1 MMFAHPTMTSF
12 KTAHS
17 NIKRPFERKTAAK
30 NQIWVPKVPTGR
42 TKIPTV
48 GSNVRTAKPTG
59 VAELGNKEKYE
70 ASARLEFGR
79 PKERILWATLMIK
92 DMYDNG
98 YTRTHY
104 WLTKSYLSECL
115 VLGKDFKVDD
125 SQVLLR
131 TPRQHNMYSID
142 LNNIVPQKTLDVV
155 DCKGLVMKDVLLL
168 KTKDE
173 SVTKLLA
180 TNVLDSESPELLTS
194 PTVETAVPTVST
206 PIPTSSKYIPPI
218 TLSLPKIISSGG
230 LRYSEP
236 LSLGNVMGDF
246 FGDTTNLPS
255 LTEVKKLNNNMETD
269 IQVRPTPTLRIN
281 KDHPKNEPKKIL
293 DALKDESWVEVMQ
306 EELLQ
311 FKIQKVWVLVDCPK
325 GYTKWMAKVL
335 ISMGLIDEEFMEANL
350 LTLKDPEFP
359 DKFYRHQCHLTIVIF
374 MLVKKFLVIMDGEN
388 QDRKCNHKGLTMF
401 RDEDNNVADLLTKP
415 FDVGRFQYLVSKALT
430 PGADEPASPPR
441 DDSHGEAFPTA
452 TSLDA
457 GQDRENIPKT
467 SAMPHESS
475 PRVTSL
481 GGDEGS
487 LQLKLNEL
495 MDFCTKLQSQHS
507 QMAAKIKRGMI
518 DQGEDFG
525 IERDSNKSTDKGSE
539 STGELANV
547 LSSMGAANIL
557 ASGGLKEVFITASP
571 PVPPVS
577 LFVPTVVATTSEKD
591 STAAVITTTT
601 DVTPYTRRT
610 RASIGIEETFI
621 SVWESIQDFVP
632 MDSKLESKR
641 FKRTG
646 TLLEKE
652 RAKRLKTIEGSEQLS
667 EGNKDVKEKDSD
679 DHDKIIN
686 HQQWVVLVRQE
697 SSVDI
702 TSSVVKAP
710 IYDWKIFKDKLREVY
725 QIFRVGQ
732 APKAYP
738 YFEAMLKEF
747 DRDDM
752 VTLWKLVKDRFKEE
766 LPNSDLEKCLFW
778 PLKVMFE
785 PVATDGLWQFEA
797 PIKSW
802 RLYKSCRVHCLIMEG
817 MIIYMLDDVEYPLP
831 KTTLQKMLDHKC
843 EVSEFDD
850 DLIQMINL
858 IREQIKKE

>member
-1 MMFAHPTMTSF
+1 MSH
-12 KTAHS
+12 
-17 NIKRPFERKTAAK
+17 
-30 NQIWVPKVPTGR
+30 
-42 TKIPTV
+42 
-48 GSNVRTAKPTG
+48 
-59 VAELGNKEKYE
+59 
-70 ASARLEFGR
+70 
-79 PKERILWATLMIK
+79 
-92 DMYDNG
+92 
-98 YTRTHY
+98 
-104 WLTKSYLSECL
+104 
-115 VLGKDFKVDD
+115 
-125 SQVLLR
+125 
-131 TPRQHNMYSID
+131 
-142 LNNIVPQKTLDVV
+142 
-155 DCKGLVMKDVLLL
+155 
-168 KTKDE
+168 
-173 SVTKLLA
+173 
-180 TNVLDSESPELLTS
+180 PELLTS

-255 LTEVKKLNNNMETD
+255 LTEVEADISNMETD
-269 IQVRPTPTLRIN
+269 IQVSPTPTLRIN
-281 KDHPKNEPKKIL
+281 KDHPKSQIIGPIDTPVQTRHKAKNVEEQSFIATIHQKTNPDLLQYWVRPIGIKWVLKNK
-293 DALKDESWVEVMQ
+293 KDERGIVIRNKARLVAQGHTQ
-306 EELLQ
+306 EEGIDYEEVFAPVARIEAIRLFLAYASYMGFTVYQMDVKNKVYKDRRLCMRLHQSPESLNDDIIFGSSNPKFCREFEALMHDKFKMSAMGELTFFLGLQ
-311 FKIQKVWVLVDCPK
+311 VLQKNDGIFISQDKYVGDILKKFGYSDVRTAKTPMDKENPWGKDEPGKDVDLHL
-325 GYTKWMAKVL
+325 Y
-335 ISMGLIDEEFMEANL
+335 ISMIGSLMY
-350 LTLKDPEFP
+350 LTASRP
-359 DKFYRHQCHLTIVIF
+359 DIMFVVCICARHQVTPKECHLHAVKRIF
-374 MLVKKFLVIMDGEN
+374 RYLKGQPLLGLWYPKESPFDLVAYSDSDYDGDN
-388 QDRKCNHKGLTMF
+388 QDRKSTTRGLSIFGTK
-401 RDEDNNVADLLTKP
+401 VDLLAMQK
-415 FDVGRFQYLVSKALT
+415 SKALT
-430 PGADEPASPPR
+430 PGADEPASPLR

-507 QMAAKIKRGMI
+507 QMAAKIQRRKLALK
-518 DQGEDFG
+518 
-525 IERDSNKSTDKGSE
+525 RDSNKSTDKGSE
-539 STGELANV
+539 STREMANV

-557 ASGGLKEVFITASP
+557 ASGGLKEVFTTASP
-571 PVPPVS
+571 PVPHVS
-577 LFVPTVVATTSEKD
+577 LFVPIVAATTSEKD
-591 STAAVITTTT
+591 STTAVITTTT
-601 DVTPYTRRT
+601 AVTPYTRRT
-610 RASIGIEETFI
+610 RASRGIEETFI
-621 SVWESIQDFVP
+621 SVWESIQYFVP
-632 MDSKLESKR
+632 MDSKLESER
-641 FKRTG
+641 FKRTD
-646 TLLEKE
+646 TLLEKK
-652 RAKRLKTIEGSEQLS
+652 RAKRLKTVEGSEQLS
-667 EGNKDVKEKDSD
+667 ERNKDVKEKDSD
-679 DHDKIIN
+679 GHDKIIN
-686 HQQWVVLVRQE
+686 LQQWVVLVRQE

-702 TSSVVKAP
+702 TSLVVKAP

-752 VTLWKLVKDRFKEE
+752 
-766 LPNSDLEKCLFW
+766 
-778 PLKVMFE
+778 
-785 PVATDGLWQFEA
+785 FEA